1 MDIATLENAYRN
13 GSLTPCVE
21 VARIYDQIAQA
32 GERPVWITLVPR
44 EENLAR
50 ARALES
56 DPTAQ
61 ALPLYGIPFAVKDN
75 FDVEGL
81 PTTAACP
88 SFSRPAFSTA
98 TVIQKLLDAG
108 AILIGK
114 TNMDQ
119 FATGL
124 VGTRTPY
131 GVCSSVFNAEHIA
144 GGSSSGSAVAAAS
157 GLVSFSLGSDTAG
170 SGRVPAAFN
179 NLVGLKPT
187 RSWLSTNGLLPA
199 CRTLDCVSIFTETC
213 ADAAKVFAIA
223 RGDDKADPYSRTPSW
238 GQGASPWSASGEFR
252 FGVPANPE
260 FFGDDKAAAL
270 YQAVVEKL
278 AELGGVA
285 VAFDYEPFCKAASL
299 LYKGPWVAERL
310 AAIGAFLQN
319 DPDNVDPTVG
329 AIIRGGEKYSAV
341 DTFEAAYELEALRR
355 ATEVVWQKADF
366 LLLPTTPTQY
376 TIAQVRA
383 NPIELNSNLGYYT
396 NFVNL
401 MDLASVAIPAGMKP
415 NGLPFG
421 VSLIGK
427 AFTDDGLLRVAD
439 RLHRALAHTLGGSMR
454 QLAATAPID
463 ANAIPPGCVLMA
475 VVGAHLTGQPLN
487 WQLTERNA
495 RLLSSTRT
503 HGDYRFY
510 ALANTT
516 PPKPGLV
523 YTPGFGGS
531 GIEVEVWAMPENTV
545 GSFLQAIP
553 PPLTIGTILLSDGSQ
568 VKGFLC
574 EPAGLQGAQEITE
587 FGGWRRYLAHKG

>member
-13 GSLTPCVE
+13 GSSTPSAE
-21 VARIYDQIAQA
+21 VSRIYDQIAHDGA
-32 GERPVWITLVPR
+32 RPVWITLAPR

-50 ARALES
+50 ARTLES
-56 DPTAQ
+56 DAK
-61 ALPLYGIPFAVKDN
+61 ARELPLYGIPFAVKDN

-88 SFSRPAFSTA
+88 SYARRPQRTA
-98 TVIQKLLDAG
+98 TVVQKLLDAG

-124 VGTRTPY
+124 VGTRTPF
-131 GVCSSVFNAEHIA
+131 GACSSDFNSEYIS
-144 GGSSSGSAVAAAS
+144 GGSSSGSAVAVAKE
-157 GLVSFSLGSDTAG
+157 LVSFSLGSDTAG

-187 RSWLSTNGLLPA
+187 RGWLSASGLLPA
-199 CRTLDCVSIFTETC
+199 CRTLDCVSVFAETC
-213 ADAAKVFAIA
+213 SDAAKVFVIA
-223 RGDDKADPYSRTPSW
+223 RGGDTAYQYSRTPAW
-238 GQGASPWSASGEFR
+238 GQDAAPWSAAGAFR
-252 FGVPANPE
+252 FGVPKTLE
-260 FFGDDKAAAL
+260 FFGDNAAPAL
-270 YQAVVEKL
+270 YQAAIEKL
-278 AELGGVA
+278 TELGGVA
-285 VAFDYEPFCKAASL
+285 SDFDYEPFRQAAAL

-310 AAIGAFLQN
+310 AAVGAFLQG
-319 DPDNVDPTVG
+319 DPDQIDPTVG
-329 AIIRGGEKYSAV
+329 VIIRGGAKYSAV
-341 DTFEAAYELEALRR
+341 DAFEGAYELEALRR
-355 ATEVVWQKADF
+355 ETEVVWRNADF

-376 TIAQVRA
+376 TIAQVQA

-396 NFVNL
+396 NFVNM
-401 MDLASVAIPAGMKP
+401 MDLAAVAIPAGFKA

-439 RLHRALAHTLGGSMR
+439 RLHRARGATLGGSTR
-454 QLAATAPID
+454 SLAATPQVD
-463 ANAIPPGCVLMA
+463 AKPVPPGCVLMA
-475 VVGAHLTGQPLN
+475 VVGAHLTGQPLH
-487 WQLTERNA
+487 WQLTERKA
-495 RLLSSTRT
+495 RLVTSTRT

-523 YTPGFGGS
+523 YTPGFGGD

-553 PPLTIGTILLSDGSQ
+553 PPLTLGTIRLADGSQ

-574 EPAGLQGAQEITE
+574 EPSAIQGAREITE
-587 FGGWRRYLAHKG
+587 LGGWRRYVAQKG